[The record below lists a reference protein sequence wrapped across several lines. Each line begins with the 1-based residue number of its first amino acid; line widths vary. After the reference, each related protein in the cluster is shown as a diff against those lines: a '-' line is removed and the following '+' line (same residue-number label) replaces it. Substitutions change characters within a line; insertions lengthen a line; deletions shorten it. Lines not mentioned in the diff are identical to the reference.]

1 MLVQTVAIEL
11 CNSLEFGKG
20 HVLCTQDLIEVG
32 RGYDFERLYTNGPVK
47 SMYNAIIITE
57 LKL

>member
-11 CNSLEFGKG
+11 CNSLKFGKG
-20 HVLCTQDLIEVG
+20 HVLCTQDLVGVG

-47 SMYNAIIITE
+47 SITE
-57 LKL
+57 